1 MRVVLMLIGL
11 FLSTSTFSQR
21 KEGDFYLFKKDWS
34 FAKDLDAAAYFM
46 HMIKENDTTYV
57 CRYYN
62 KVGPL
67 VKWETFYDQDLSIPN
82 GRFAWYNDQGRLDST
97 GITYRG
103 KKDRTWEHLFD
114 DSSRAIIKKEYNR
127 GKFLWQENHLTNI
140 IQYANGSIDSMNRKG
155 SVTRGVSTIDTTDVI
170 QPAEFNGGLKGWG
183 NFLARE
189 LSPPDPKILQLFQ
202 DNSAKVVVSFTLSE
216 EGKISDVFIFESA
229 EWSLDL
235 ESIRVI
241 RKGRDWRPATKN
253 GKPVEFNH
261 RQSITYVGRMN

>member
-1 MRVVLMLIGL
+1 MRFVLMLIGL
-11 FLSTSTFSQR
+11 FFSTSTFSQD
-21 KEGDFYLFKKDWS
+21 KEGDFYIFKRDWS
-34 FAKDLDAAAYFM
+34 VAKDLNSAAYFM
-46 HMIKENDTTYV
+46 HLIKENDTTYV

-62 KVGPL
+62 KNGPL

-103 KKDRTWEHLFD
+103 KKDRTWEYLFD
-114 DSSRAIIKKEYNR
+114 DSSRAFIKKEYNK
-127 GKFLWQENHLTNI
+127 GKFLWQENYVTNT

-155 SVTRGVSTIDTTDVI
+155 SVTNGFSRIDTTDVI
-170 QPAEFNGGLKGWG
+170 QPAEFKGGLKGWA
-183 NFLARE
+183 NFLANN
-189 LSPPDPKILQLFQ
+189 LTPPDPELLRLFQ
-202 DNSAKVVVSFTLSE
+202 DNRAKVGVSFTVSG
-216 EGKISDVFIFESA
+216 EGKIADIFIFESA

-241 RKGRDWRPATKN
+241 RKGRDWRPAKKN

-261 RQSITYVGRMN
+261 KQSISFFVRNF